1 MSSSTPKE
9 YTAQELRTMH
19 DEEASQLG
27 WRCVCNAGQ
36 VKGDLLVSILPPA
49 TRVTNETRARSYLY
63 RFNQLTGKYALVKRE
78 T

>member
-9 YTAQELRTMH
+9 YTATDLRSMH
-19 DEEASQLG
+19 DEEASHLG

-36 VKGDLLVSILPPA
+36 VKGDLLVSILPPPA
-49 TRVTNETRARSYLY
+49 RVSMNAKARFYHY
-63 RFNQLTGKYALVKRE
+63 RRNPLTGLYFLVLKE